1 VLLKKCDSHTGSKVI
16 WRASQERL
24 TSWPGG
30 AGQQEAR
37 QRSRPGVSKSPLEKE
52 HLHSNY
58 WSRFPHSAIPFT
70 CEPPAFL
77 EKASARQKS
86 ALYPHQ
92 RTDTPL
98 RKHTYLSRLLIV
110 SSDLS
115 KRHTPH
121 TTATMHRKNQISH
134 LVYNNLFPTPS
145 PTDPPSFS
153 AHLSKN
159 LVGEVRIET
168 ANFYGSLDTIEAR
181 YPGLNYA
188 FAPHRKRLG
197 RFPHHRRLF
206 EAFDRLGLTE
216 AEIQG
221 FCRWEGT
228 LWARERY
235 ERDEGVKVVDTTG
248 VEIGEWVD
256 RRSQRGTG
264 INVKTDIEVEI
275 EQVSAD
281 SRQEQQM
288 DTEMT
293 DNDEEESDAES
304 EELSNSVGFSLNAR
318 LLHAAAL
325 REQGANVP
333 MDPEWEQY
341 LKDAQERGEL
351 NIDAAQVQA
360 LRSMAGQIAQLHH
373 DAESHAAQ
381 PQGFEPPAAP
391 A

>member
-1 VLLKKCDSHTGSKVI
+1 
-16 WRASQERL
+16 
-24 TSWPGG
+24 
-30 AGQQEAR
+30 
-37 QRSRPGVSKSPLEKE
+37 
-52 HLHSNY
+52 
-58 WSRFPHSAIPFT
+58 
-70 CEPPAFL
+70 
-77 EKASARQKS
+77 
-86 ALYPHQ
+86 
-92 RTDTPL
+92 
-98 RKHTYLSRLLIV
+98 
-110 SSDLS
+110 
-115 KRHTPH
+115 
-121 TTATMHRKNQISH
+121 MHRKNPISV
-134 LVYNNLFPTPS
+134 LVYNSLFPTPA

-188 FAPHRKRLG
+188 FTPHRKRLG

-206 EAFDRLGLTE
+206 EAFDRLDLTE

-256 RRSQRGTG
+256 RRRQQRRTG

-275 EQVSAD
+275 EQVAGLASTTDRGVATT
-281 SRQEQQM
+281 SSQHPPPPI

-293 DNDEEESDAES
+293 DDDDASEDDEEDDAES
-304 EELSNSVGFSLNAR
+304 DTESTRLSNSVGFSLNAR

-325 REQGANVP
+325 REQGNLNAP

-351 NIDAAQVQA
+351 NIDATQVQT
-360 LRSMAGQIAQLHH
+360 LRNLAGQIAHIHQTAV
-373 DAESHAAQ
+373 DAESNSAQ

>member
-1 VLLKKCDSHTGSKVI
+1 
-16 WRASQERL
+16 
-24 TSWPGG
+24 
-30 AGQQEAR
+30 
-37 QRSRPGVSKSPLEKE
+37 
-52 HLHSNY
+52 
-58 WSRFPHSAIPFT
+58 
-70 CEPPAFL
+70 
-77 EKASARQKS
+77 
-86 ALYPHQ
+86 
-92 RTDTPL
+92 
-98 RKHTYLSRLLIV
+98 
-110 SSDLS
+110 
-115 KRHTPH
+115 
-121 TTATMHRKNQISH
+121 MHRKNPISV
-134 LVYNNLFPTPS
+134 LVYNGLFPTPS

-235 ERDEGVKVVDTTG
+235 ERDEGVRVVDTTG
-248 VEIGEWVD
+248 VEIGQWID
-256 RRSQRGTG
+256 RRGQRTTPRG

-275 EQVSAD
+275 EQVPTSTTTTD
-281 SRQEQQM
+281 RGTSSRAPPQQQQQQHL
-288 DTEMT
+288 DTEMHDHD
-293 DNDEEESDAES
+293 DNEDDDDEDEDEDEHDASES
-304 EELSNSVGFSLNAR
+304 EEDLTSSIGFSLNAR
-318 LLHAAAL
+318 LLRAAAL

-351 NIDAAQVQA
+351 NVATRDA
-360 LRSMAGQIAQLHH
+360 LRSMAGQIAQLHASQIE
-373 DAESHAAQ
+373 AESSAAQ
-381 PQGFEPPAAP
+381 QQQQQPQSFEPPAAP